1 MKQKLATTTY
11 GKRILSAAMRL
22 SAFVLCCAAS
32 IYNIG
37 NAHAQELDAEVTFN
51 TQQIEAAY
59 RDRFTTLQEALA
71 ELINA
76 QQWTAA
82 QFGVQERIQCT
93 FAFTIV
99 EMPGDDTY
107 KATLTVQARRPVY
120 YSTYSTTTLNWQDK
134 ELTFQYTEGQMLSY
148 NEFNLQ
154 SELVAVTAY
163 YVYLILGLD
172 FDSFAPR
179 GGEQFLRRAEN
190 IVAQMQSAD
199 TPGWKAFDSKRNR
212 HGLITALFD
221 GNQAV
226 WRDLW
231 YQYHRQGL
239 DAMYQSM
246 DKGRRQVTASLDQLK
261 AVRQAD
267 PQTPLLNL
275 FIDAKLDEL
284 LNIYSE
290 APMTEK
296 QAVYTTLQDNYP
308 TYTSRLA
315 KIKEEYR
322 E

>member
-1 MKQKLATTTY
+1 MMRHTAPSIPY
-11 GKRILSAAMRL
+11 GRRILHAAMRL
-22 SAFVLCCAAS
+22 PLFLLLFL

-37 NAHAQELDAEVTFN
+37 SVRAQELDAEISINV
-51 TQQIEAAY
+51 QQIEASF
-59 RDRFTTLQEALA
+59 RDRFTTLQGELK
-71 ELINA
+71 ELINT
-76 QQWTAA
+76 QQWTGA
-82 QFGVQERIQCT
+82 QFAPQERIQCT

-120 YSTYSTTTLNWQDK
+120 YSSYSTTTLNWQDK
-134 ELTFQYTEGQMLSY
+134 ELTFRYTEGQMLNY
-148 NEFNLQ
+148 NEFNLDN
-154 SELVAVTAY
+154 ELVAVTAY

-172 FDSFAPR
+172 FDSFAPG
-179 GGEQFLRRAEN
+179 GGEAYLRRCEN
-190 IVAQMQSAD
+190 IVTQMQSAD
-199 TPGWKAFDSKRNR
+199 APGWKAFDSKRNR
-212 HGLITALFD
+212 HGLVTALFD
-221 GNQAV
+221 ANQAA
-226 WRDLW
+226 WRQMW

-246 DKGRRQVTASLDQLK
+246 DKGRRQITAGLDVLK
-261 AVRQAD
+261 TVRQAD
-267 PQTPLLNL
+267 PQTPLLSL
-275 FIDAKLDEL
+275 FIDAKIDEL

-308 TYTSRLA
+308 TYTNRLA